1 MKEIEEILRTLPLFA
16 DLDPDDQNLLAGLLR
31 LESYPAGTTIFGQ
44 GDRASRLYV
53 LLDGKVEIRFK
64 PHDGETLT
72 VTVIEDGGVF
82 GWSAAL
88 GRKDYTSCAISVED
102 SRALHTEGRH
112 LRELIEKH
120 PNTGVVILDR
130 LATVIAERLRNTHAQ
145 VKSLLKDGMRVE
157 IDT

>member
-1 MKEIEEILRTLPLFA
+1 MAEIKQYLHTLPLFTGLDPH
-16 DLDPDDQNLLAGLLR
+16 DLDLLADLLR
-31 LESYPAGTTIFGQ
+31 LESYPAGATIFGQ

-53 LLDGKVEIRFK
+53 LLNGKVEIRFK

-72 VTVIEDGGVF
+72 VTVIDDGGVF

-88 GRKDYTSCAISVED
+88 GRKEYTSCAVCVED
-102 SRALHTEGRH
+102 SQVLHTEGSH

-130 LATVIAERLRNTHAQ
+130 LAAVIAERLRNTHAQ
-145 VKSLLKDGMRVE
+145 VKSLLTDGMRVD
-157 IDT
+157 IDA